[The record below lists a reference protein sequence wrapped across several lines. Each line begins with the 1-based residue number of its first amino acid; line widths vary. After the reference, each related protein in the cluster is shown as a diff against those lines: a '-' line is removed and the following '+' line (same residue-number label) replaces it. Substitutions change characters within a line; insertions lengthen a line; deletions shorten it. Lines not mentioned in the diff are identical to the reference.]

1 MLAVQVHQHFV
12 KCMANIVYI
21 QNEIVFVTV
30 KITSGQ
36 TRRQTSLSS
45 VSGH

>member
-1 MLAVQVHQHFV
+1 MSADQVRQHIV
-12 KCMANIVYI
+12 KCMADIAYI
-21 QNEIVFVTV
+21 QNEIVVVTI

-36 TRRQTSLSS
+36 ARRQTSLSS